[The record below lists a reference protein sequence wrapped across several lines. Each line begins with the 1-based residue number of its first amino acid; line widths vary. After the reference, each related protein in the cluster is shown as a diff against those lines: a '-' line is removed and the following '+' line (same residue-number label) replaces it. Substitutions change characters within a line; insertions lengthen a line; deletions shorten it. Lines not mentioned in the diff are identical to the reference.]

1 MPAPDDLPG
10 IQIGESFIGDGVD
23 AAHIN
28 TVLGP
33 RGGPVETAWA
43 TALATPSLGHS
54 RFVAVVRP
62 GTPVQPFTL
71 FVNKA
76 PVQDA
81 SSTHARLTWGP
92 AQAGVATGVAEALDR
107 GVIDEA
113 DAGRLLLI
121 AAVWVDPGAA
131 DADSVFRNNQEATWR
146 ALAAGAKGEPSTA
159 AFRAAADDGAW
170 NPFFGLD
177 PDRAGPLG

>member
-1 MPAPDDLPG
+1 MPSLDDLPG
-10 IQIGESFIGDGVD
+10 TQIGESFIGDGVD
-23 AAHIN
+23 AAHVN

-62 GTPVQPFTL
+62 GVPVQPFTL

-76 PVQDA
+76 PIEDA
-81 SSTHARLTWGP
+81 TSTHARLTWGP
-92 AQAGVATGVAEALDR
+92 AQAGVASGVAEALGR

-113 DAGRLLLI
+113 HAGRLLLI
-121 AAVWVDPGAA
+121 AAVWVDPGASDA
-131 DADSVFRNNQEATWR
+131 DAVFHNNHEATLR
-146 ALAAGAKGEPSTA
+146 ALAAGAEGAPSAA
-159 AFRAAADDGAW
+159 AFRAAAEEGPW
-170 NPFFGLD
+170 NPFYR
-177 PDRAGPLG
+177 PRS